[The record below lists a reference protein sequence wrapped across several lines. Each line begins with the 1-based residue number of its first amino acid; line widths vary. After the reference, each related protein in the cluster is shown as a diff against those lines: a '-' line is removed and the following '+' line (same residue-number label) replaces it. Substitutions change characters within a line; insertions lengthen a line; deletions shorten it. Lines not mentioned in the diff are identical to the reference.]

1 MATEDDEPMHLYE
14 VFQNCFNK
22 IANKQTGECGRLAD
36 SLDIPEASGWPRM
49 PSLILFF
56 VFVVNH
62 PSHSHASS
70 INQAAAGY
78 GNHPFID
85 EMKMLIISYI
95 DNVLVVLAKSHKHCR
110 GQMRIVQGCRSGSY
124 GERETGTHLRDAGH
138 KRFTI

>member
-1 MATEDDEPMHLYE
+1 MAPNTFP
-14 VFQNCFNK
+14 N
-22 IANKQTGECGRLAD
+22 
-36 SLDIPEASGWPRM
+36 
-49 PSLILFF
+49 LFF

-70 INQAAAGY
+70 INQAAAAGY

-85 EMKMLIISYI
+85 GMKMMIIISYI